1 MFQDPLCAVGL
12 GHSCT
17 IDTADVAEGD
27 QSTQSVEGS
36 AGPDPLVTAAVNELQ
51 KLHRELG
58 VP

>member
-1 MFQDPLCAVGL
+1 MCGSL